1 MKVTVVLNGGY
12 KSCCT
17 TYPLEFVL
25 EYLRKQ
31 IEGEA
36 EVQVIDKQKEEWTPD
51 HVASMAI
58 EYFGERAFPLV
69 YAGDK
74 LAFVGS
80 LPDPETIVEIMNGEE
95 NTGITEA
102 DIVAAAK
109 KYGVF
114 QNGIEG

>member
-1 MKVTVVLNGGY
+1 MKVTVVLNGGL

-17 TYPLEFVL
+17 TYPPEFVL
-25 EYLRKQ
+25 EYLRKR

-36 EVQVIDKQKEEWTPD
+36 EVQVIDKQKDEWKPD
-51 HVASMAI
+51 NVAAMAI

-74 LAFVGS
+74 LTFVGS
-80 LPDPETIVEIMNGEE
+80 LPDVETIVDVMNSEE
-95 NTGITEA
+95 NAGITEA
-102 DIVAAAK
+102 DIVDAAK
-109 KYGVF
+109 KSGVF